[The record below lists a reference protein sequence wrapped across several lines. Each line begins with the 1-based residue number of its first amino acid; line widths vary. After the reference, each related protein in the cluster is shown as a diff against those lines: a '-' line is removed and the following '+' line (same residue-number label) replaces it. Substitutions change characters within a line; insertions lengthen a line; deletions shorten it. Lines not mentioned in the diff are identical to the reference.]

1 MSELLSYDEDAR
13 EAVNSV
19 RHCLSGDIGPIRARV
34 LKELADTRDPYH
46 GPWPVCGDELTKR
59 GLK

>member
-34 LKELADTRDPYH
+34 LKELADTRDPSMCP
-46 GPWPVCGDELTKR
+46 GLSAATNSPR
-59 GLK
+59 GG